1 MRTSLTLRRLLIAA
15 GLMAACLGASST
27 SCSFGSGDGGSV
39 IGPSFATTLAIRDSS
54 GTPTAI
60 FDRGEPIELVL
71 SVRNRLG
78 TPATVEFPTSRQS
91 DFVVLSRASGDLVWK
106 WSDGKS
112 FTLAPTEIEFAANE
126 TKTFSVIWD
135 QTDSSGQLVPSGD
148 YEARGVLVFE
158 GFDSN
163 PLQSH
168 EMGST
173 LERFTIR

>member
-1 MRTSLTLRRLLIAA
+1 MRTSLTMRRLLIAA
-15 GLMAACLGASST
+15 GLMAACLGASSS
-27 SCSFGSGDGGSV
+27 SCSFGNGDGGSG

-54 GTPTAI
+54 GTPTAT
-60 FDRGEPIELVL
+60 FDRGEPIELLL

-78 TPATVEFPTSRQS
+78 TPATVQFPSSRQS
-91 DFVVLSRASGDLVWK
+91 DFVVVSRTSGNVIWK

-112 FTLAPTEIEFAANE
+112 FTLALTELEFAANE
-126 TKTFSVIWD
+126 TKTFSVTWD
-135 QTDSSGQLVPSGD
+135 QTDSGGQPVPSGD
-148 YEARGVLVFE
+148 YEARGVLVFQ